1 MVKRQRLNTT
11 TIMLT
16 HDNKEL
22 MKLLVKSIES
32 SDLRNFFRR
41 CNSIE
46 YHPAGNTIYYLSFDM
61 QRTALFTSLL
71 TTLSSAFHTS
81 TPLSLSR
88 RTLRPTVNNVH
99 TNSFSST
106 TKLNMSVVDKPYGSW
121 SSPITSKSITAGSVK
136 LGNIYYNT
144 HTNNLYWLEGR
155 PQEAGRN
162 VLCKFA
168 PLDDNASERGGVD
181 IMSSKE
187 SNVRTRVHEYGGG
200 AVVHGKVW
208 RIMICVMCIC
218 VCNSIFFFF
227 CKCYMHYQT

>member
-1 MVKRQRLNTT
+1 
-11 TIMLT
+11 
-16 HDNKEL
+16 
-22 MKLLVKSIES
+22 
-32 SDLRNFFRR
+32 
-41 CNSIE
+41 
-46 YHPAGNTIYYLSFDM
+46 M

-71 TTLSSAFHTS
+71 TTLSSAFQS
-81 TPLSLSR
+81 PIVSR
-88 RTLRPTVNNVH
+88 HTLRPTLSNHH
-99 TNSFSST
+99 TNSYSFSSTT
-106 TKLNMSVVDKPYGSW
+106 TKLNMSIVDKPYGSW

-136 LGNIYYNT
+136 LGNIHYNT

-200 AVVHGKVW
+200 AVVHGKV
-208 RIMICVMCIC
+208 C
-218 VCNSIFFFF
+218 
-227 CKCYMHYQT
+227 